1 MPRATRSEQSEPSSP
16 DDQPWSPFPVQDWST
31 LPPDPLGGVA
41 VNPTWAPPRSDL
53 AQPRRPWWRPLIIV
67 VLVGVMI
74 AATAYVA
81 DSTVIF
87 GRAATATRYLPP
99 DGAVA
104 YERTDTTR
112 ELNTS
117 IGT

>member
-1 MPRATRSEQSEPSSP
+1 
-16 DDQPWSPFPVQDWST
+16 
-31 LPPDPLGGVA
+31 
-41 VNPTWAPPRSDL
+41 
-53 AQPRRPWWRPLIIV
+53 
-67 VLVGVMI
+67 MI

-112 ELNTS
+112 ELKTS
-117 IGT
+117 IGTAVTESARLSGVPGLLSVDSRFGAADGSRNLRRERHDQGLADHHDAAQ